1 MKNALLCLA
10 LTLLAAFSG
19 FAQAGDPEKTDGL
32 IDTFF
37 DLRMELTSMEDTDQ
51 IIGAI
56 DSFWKNHSSEI
67 SGLGQQEQLVMEA
80 FCVME
85 RYNYLYQLPGQ
96 DKVQHEELGKIR
108 AKMEEF
114 RGKKTNEELSKYF
127 LCTQADVTSCYMG
140 YSVADVMKYGKSLK
154 PLYESAV
161 NKDPAFSYGLTN
173 LAQYNF
179 WAPGIAGGSKQK
191 AIEYCQRAY
200 SAASTTSQKFFA
212 GIFYSQMLYETGK
225 KDDCVKIMRQVQ
237 QLQPQS
243 IYVRKI
249 LDANGQGMSLF
260 EYNKRNSKLSKES

>member
-1 MKNALLCLA
+1 MKNIMLCLA
-10 LTLLAAFSG
+10 LMLVSMTNG
-19 FAQAGDPEKTDGL
+19 IAQAGGSGKADGL
-32 IDTFF
+32 IDSFF

-56 DSFWKNHSSEI
+56 DSFWENNSSQI
-67 SGLGQQEQLVMEA
+67 KGLGQQEQLVMEA

-114 RGKKTNEELSKYF
+114 RGNKDNGEFSKYF

-161 NKDPAFSYGLTN
+161 EKDPSFSYGLTN

-191 AIEYCQRAY
+191 AIEYCKRAY
-200 SAASTTSQKFFA
+200 DAASTTSQKFFA

-225 KDDCVKIMRQVQ
+225 KDQCSQIMKQVQ

-243 IYVRKI
+243 LYVRKI
-249 LDANGQGMSLF
+249 LDANSQGMSLF
-260 EYNKRNSKLSKES
+260 EYNKKNSKLSKE